1 MAKIV
6 DPRVMPHPLTGN
18 GGTIMKNRTIF
29 LVFCVLFH
37 CLLPQTILPCTTFC
51 FNRGDH
57 PVVGKNYDWG
67 VEDGLVIINKR
78 GVSKTAMSSNADFG
92 QSANWTSKYGSIT
105 FNQYGRETP
114 MGGMNEA
121 GLVVEL
127 MMLRGTEY
135 PAPDSRPMIS
145 NLQWIQYQF
154 DNFNNVEEVISSD
167 SQVRIHPR
175 GSGLHYLVCDK
186 TGNCASIEFI
196 GGKLVY
202 HTKETM
208 PVKVLT
214 NDTYAECIEFLKQ
227 GKLPVLGLGRSV
239 ERFIRAATMV
249 KDYDPKG
256 SSSAVDYAFD
266 ILKNVRQSVGKPTQ
280 WSIVY
285 DMQNLRVHFR
295 TLTNQEIRY
304 IDFKSFDLSCATPV
318 KVLDINADLSGD
330 VTYSFIDYTQQIN
343 RSLIRNAFKKTYH
356 LMFVP
361 DDVIDSRSRYPEST
375 ICTH

>member
-1 MAKIV
+1 
-6 DPRVMPHPLTGN
+6 
-18 GGTIMKNRTIF
+18 MKNRTNL
-29 LVFCVLFH
+29 LVFCLLFL
-37 CLLPQTILPCTTFC
+37 CLLPQTGQPCTTFC
-51 FNRGDH
+51 IDRGDR

-67 VEDGLVIINKR
+67 VGDGLVIINKR
-78 GVSKTAMSSNADFG
+78 GVSKTALSSTADFV
-92 QSANWTSKYGSIT
+92 QRANWIAKYGSIT

-127 MMLRGTEY
+127 MMLRGTGY
-135 PAPDSRPMIS
+135 PAPDSRPIIS
-145 NLQWIQYQF
+145 NLQWIQYQL
-154 DNFNNVEEVISSD
+154 DNFDTVQEVISSD
-167 SQVRIHPR
+167 AHVRIHPR

-186 TGNCASIEFI
+186 AGNCASIEFI

-214 NDTYAECIEFLKQ
+214 NDTYAECIDFFKQ
-227 GKLPVLGLGRSV
+227 GKLPVLDLGRSV

-249 KDYDPKG
+249 KGYDPKG
-256 SSSAVDYAFD
+256 SIPAVAYAFA
-266 ILKNVRQSVGKPTQ
+266 ILKDVSQSVGNPTQ

-285 DMQNLRVHFR
+285 DMQNLRVCFR

-304 IDFKSFDLSCATPV
+304 VDLRSLNFSCVTPV

-330 VTYSFIDYTQQIN
+330 VTCSFIDYTQQIN
-343 RSLIRNAFKKTYH
+343 RSLIRNAFKKTHY

-375 ICTH
+375 ICTQ

>member
-1 MAKIV
+1 
-6 DPRVMPHPLTGN
+6 
-18 GGTIMKNRTIF
+18 MKNRTNF
-29 LVFCVLFH
+29 LVFCILFL
-37 CLLPQTILPCTTFC
+37 CLLPQTGQPCTTFC
-51 FNRGDH
+51 IDRGDH

-67 VEDGLVIINKR
+67 VGDGLVIINKR
-78 GVSKTAMSSNADFG
+78 GVSKTALSSNADFG
-92 QSANWTSKYGSIT
+92 QPANWTSKYGSIT

-145 NLQWIQYQF
+145 NLQWIQYQL
-154 DNFNNVEEVISSD
+154 DNFDSVGEVISSD
-167 SQVRIHPR
+167 AHVRIYPR

-186 TGNCASIEFI
+186 VGNGASIEFI

-202 HTKETM
+202 HTKKTM

-214 NDTYAECIEFLKQ
+214 NDTYAECIELFKQ
-227 GKLPVLGLGRSV
+227 GKLPALDIGRSV
-239 ERFIRAATMV
+239 ERFMRAATMV

-266 ILKNVRQSVGKPTQ
+266 ILKTVRQSVGNPTQ

-285 DMQNLRVHFR
+285 DMQNLRVYFR

-330 VTYSFIDYTQQIN
+330 VTYSFIDYTKQIN
-343 RSLIRNAFKKTYH
+343 RSLISNAFKKTYH

-361 DDVIDSRSRYPEST
+361 EDVIDSRSRYPEST
-375 ICTH
+375 ICTQ